1 MVGKLSS
8 VNVGNRVHA
17 CVCGSVREIKIIV
30 FEVGGVAPC
39 NLVDKYLCYF
49 PEDGSEKLKL
59 LW

>member
-8 VNVGNRVHA
+8 VNVGNEVHA
-17 CVCGSVREIKIIV
+17 CVCGSVREIKIIA
-30 FEVGGVAPC
+30 FGGDGTPC